1 MRVRSCCI
9 LLIAGKPRRSCW
21 SVRRALATSARAC
34 PIAANLTCRRQQAGI
49 TGRCEVRDARSGC
62 TRRGTHR
69 GVLTRQ
75 DGRPYS
81 CTIALPAA
89 ASLPRESPSRVSL
102 ESLEDRMGHRFR
114 QQNHSSPNNSRLLY
128 AAGRH
133 GTARDCTALRRLV
146 RFGLRQR
153 QLELV
158 SRR

>member
-89 ASLPRESPSRVSL
+89 ASLPRESPSRVSRTGWATGFGNRTTAVL
-102 ESLEDRMGHRFR
+102 IIVDYYMMRVGT
-114 QQNHSSPNNSRLLY
+114 
-128 AAGRH
+128 ARH
-133 GTARDCTALRRLV
+133 GTALHCADSYDSGSASASWSSSVVASVPR
-146 RFGLRQR
+146 
-153 QLELV
+153 
-158 SRR
+158 